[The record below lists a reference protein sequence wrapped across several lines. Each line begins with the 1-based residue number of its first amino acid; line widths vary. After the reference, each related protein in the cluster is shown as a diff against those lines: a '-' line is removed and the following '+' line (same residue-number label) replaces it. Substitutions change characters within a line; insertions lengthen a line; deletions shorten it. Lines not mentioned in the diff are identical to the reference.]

1 MSFRSSLLRYSD
13 IDDCYFAP
21 GSSLQPEGQHITS
34 CLYDIAALQVI
45 LAKCSLHIENLSMM
59 ELFLGR
65 VRSLC

>member
-1 MSFRSSLLRYSD
+1 MIVILLLDQACNLKDSV
-13 IDDCYFAP
+13 
-21 GSSLQPEGQHITS
+21 LLTT
-34 CLYDIAALQVI
+34 CLYDIAALQVT